1 MSDKLQG
8 DLNQVGAHMNDRNVS
23 PSTNRRDGG
32 DPFWDRV
39 LDFRYIFRA
48 FRLTIEPAVWVLAL
62 LALVI
67 IYTAGRAMDGIWG
80 PQVLSGEIAAFHSP
94 APGAYREMIVQ
105 DRLNRQA
112 ALAEMLQD
120 YATPLHSRQ
129 IQALEHNPRGAYD
142 AIVAGMERNFHRRLA
157 ELVREKPALSAN
169 TLHRRQHRLAM
180 ELLAH
185 VRQVQSTIGRGIFDA
200 AMHEELR
207 QFSYLVFDV
216 LNPLRIETT
225 STITAPGQAPT
236 GYEISV
242 AATPRNSSVA
252 WQSDTVWGCLAN
264 MFITVPE
271 WLIAGAPPM
280 VARPSQSPGRLVL
293 VRAAYLLTIIIFFL
307 ICIATLATVGGTV
320 CRHTA
325 ARMAGEDP
333 SIIASVRFAVRRF
346 WLFIRAPL
354 LPVGLIL
361 VLGILMI
368 AISFIGAVPWVGPI
382 LLGIMF
388 IVLLLGGFM
397 IMLVVLGLAGGLH
410 LIYPCLAVEASDGF
424 DSISRSFSYVYNSPW
439 RVALYTIVA
448 LIYGVL
454 TWLFLLLALYVILA
468 VTHWCA
474 NLGMGFFGLEHGAYS
489 GVSVLNT
496 IWPPPQFERLIGPIN
511 WWAMGWGELIAALFI
526 YFWLFLLV
534 TLLGAYVVGY
544 YFSSSTIIYMLL
556 RRHVD
561 GEPLSDIASRPETS
575 DAAASP
581 VAGTSLPPA
590 AGGPGQI

>member
-8 DLNQVGAHMNDRNVS
+8 DLNQVGALMKDRNVS
-23 PSTNRRDGG
+23 PSTNRRAGG
-32 DPFWDRV
+32 DPFWDSV

-48 FRLTIEPAVWVLAL
+48 FRLTIEPGVWVLAL

-180 ELLAH
+180 ELLVN

-216 LNPLRIETT
+216 LNPLRIEST

-307 ICIATLATVGGTV
+307 ICIATLATVGGAV

-346 WLFIRAPL
+346 WLFIRVPL

-368 AISFIGAVPWVGPI
+368 AISLIGAVPWIGPI
-382 LLGIMF
+382 LVGIMF
-388 IVLLLGGFM
+388 IVFLLGGFM

-468 VTHWCA
+468 VTHWCT
-474 NLGMGFFGLEHGAYS
+474 NIGMGFFGLEHGAYS

-496 IWPPPQFERLIGPIN
+496 IWPTPQFERLIGPIN

-561 GEPLSDIASRPETS
+561 GEPLSDIASFTETS

-590 AGGPGQI
+590 AGGLGQI